1 VASVVK
7 VYRKAIDKYIADP
20 KNYKLNSK
28 WIEELE
34 KPSHRPYTTG
44 FYLDE
49 EVRQNYESSAYI
61 QNYDMVGI
69 VKDYNRDTNIAR
81 IQQRNKVYNGDLV
94 EVLAI
99 KGDNKIL
106 KLEDM
111 RKENG
116 EAIESAN
123 SPQMIFTV
131 RCNQELKI
139 GDILARKRIGNN

>member
-1 VASVVK
+1 
-7 VYRKAIDKYIADP
+7 
-20 KNYKLNSK
+20 
-28 WIEELE
+28 
-34 KPSHRPYTTG
+34 
-44 FYLDE
+44 
-49 EVRQNYESSAYI
+49 
-61 QNYDMVGI
+61 MVGL
-69 VKDYNRDTNIAR
+69 VKDYNRDTNIAK
-81 IQQRNKVYNGDLV
+81 IQQRNNVYNGDLV

-123 SPQMIFTV
+123 CPQMIFTV

-139 GDILARKRIGNN
+139 GDILTRKRIGNN

>member
-1 VASVVK
+1 M
-7 VYRKAIDKYIADP
+7 I
-20 KNYKLNSK
+20 
-28 WIEELE
+28 
-34 KPSHRPYTTG
+34 
-44 FYLDE
+44 
-49 EVRQNYESSAYI
+49 
-61 QNYDMVGI
+61 GI
-69 VKDYNRDTNIAR
+69 VKDYNRNTNIAR

-106 KLEDM
+106 KLEVM

-131 RCNQELKI
+131 KCNQELKS
-139 GDILARKRIGNN
+139 GDILARKRGK